1 MIEQEKLI
9 AAPYPGLRPF
19 ETTENFVFFGRDGQ
33 SDEVLSKL
41 RAAKFVA
48 VVGTSGSGKS
58 SLVRAGLLPALLSG
72 HMTSAGSNW
81 RIAIFRPGKSPI
93 KNLAEALNAPDV
105 FGLTDEAQA
114 GLRLSNIERTLRRSS
129 LGLLEVISQ
138 SRMKKEENLLILA
151 DQFEELFRFKH
162 GRGEVHPEDEAAA
175 FVKLLLE
182 ARQAGKDD
190 KERLPIY
197 IILTMRSDYLG
208 DCANFWGLPE
218 AINDGQYLIPRMTDD
233 DRREAIKGPAIIGG
247 GEITAP
253 LVNRLLNDAGEDPAR
268 LPILQHALMRT
279 WEYWKSLGNND
290 APIDLPHYE
299 KIGTMSEALSIHAD
313 EAFNELSPPLQE
325 VAQKLFRALT
335 EKEQDRKVR
344 RPATVAEI
352 AASAEA
358 SEDDVKQVI
367 ENFRREG
374 RSFLMPPPTVE
385 LKSDTLIDI
394 SHESL
399 IGGWEKLKAWVE
411 EEAQAAW
418 QYRRLTQ
425 SAALYPDQEG
435 YLRGP
440 ALQMSLKWRE
450 KHKPTKAW
458 ATRYDP
464 NFDKSIQY
472 LEESKATLDAEI
484 AEEER
489 KRKEENEKD
498 LRHAEAIAAQEKRRS
513 TLLRRGLIVLA
524 ALFLGMVVTTIVAVK
539 QKANAQTQEKIA
551 QDARVLA
558 VDALGEAEE
567 QKQRAENYAQELQNT
582 LDALQVAKKRT
593 DDALV
598 VANRE
603 RDNAEKQKAAAEA
616 ATGKALRA
624 TAAAQ
629 AAEKAA
635 VASRQETE
643 VALLKLQQ
651 AESARATAQEEMEFQ
666 LKLVKE
672 IDSSA
677 PYYKAIMRGHREQV
691 SKVAFSPDGKLVL
704 TSDGLGTGFV
714 WHSDGTV
721 VLDRST
727 NVITTTPVVMS
738 PSGKYALRADHS
750 KEGVAYILDTDSR
763 KPIAEIK
770 EWFPQT
776 VDKSVFSADE
786 QVLVSQN
793 PQRNT
798 ISIVDVKTGKVKH
811 HLGDGTFPSVQSYAL
826 SPDGKRIATARNDSY
841 AQLWD
846 VATGKTLA
854 DLRHLGEVNSVAFS
868 PDSKFVVTT
877 SKDGT
882 ASIWDAA
889 SGLFLTRLAGHAGPV
904 NGAMFDPTGN
914 YIITSSEKV
923 AYFWKAKVKGNWK
936 DSETGSAISDDSP
949 HTMKGHTDLVTQA
962 LFSPDGKWVATVSRD
977 RTAQLWDATVLESDY
992 ADDKPPSP
1000 INIVAFRGHIRPL
1013 ISAAFSR
1020 DSQYLVTGSE
1030 DRTAR
1035 VWDLTTLGVFTVD
1048 KVTVKAAQGP
1058 YNGPCPVTLKFTASI
1073 TTAGRSGRVKYR
1085 FLYSSGYTGDK
1096 ELVFDTPGTLEVSD
1110 TRDVFPG
1117 YDRLSRPLPTDG
1129 WVELEILEP
1138 VSMKSDREVYKV
1150 NCTDPSGALQ
1160 PEKAISLEQL
1170 REIIPNASEQNR
1182 ALYLPHIQK
1191 AMDEFGINTPLRRAA
1206 FLAEIAFWT
1215 LDLKL
1220 MEQEQVGSERLFQML
1235 EGRKDLGNVEPGDGA
1250 RFKGRGPFFI
1260 TGRTNYKSLG
1270 EPLGVDLVRNPEL
1283 AASPEVAFRVAAL
1296 YWYRS
1301 GLNELA
1307 DKEDLAGIQRGL
1319 SGSRNSQEVQ
1329 AVKEYFDRAKIV
1341 LSR

>member
-19 ETTENFVFFGRDGQ
+19 ETSENFVFFGRDGQ

-81 RIAIFRPGKSPI
+81 RIAIFRPGNSPI
-93 KNLAEALNAPDV
+93 KNLAEALNKPDV
-105 FGLTDEAQA
+105 FGVTDETQA

-129 LGLLEVISQ
+129 LGLLEVVSQ

-162 GRGEVHPEDEAAA
+162 GRGEAHPEDEAAA

-182 ARQAGKDD
+182 ARQADKDD

-247 GEITAP
+247 GDITAP

-279 WEYWKSLGNND
+279 WEYWKSLGNNV

-299 KIGTMSEALSIHAD
+299 KIGTMSDALSIHAN
-313 EAFNELSPPLQE
+313 EAFNELSPPRQE
-325 VAQKLFRALT
+325 IAQKLFKALT

-352 AASAEA
+352 AGSAEV
-358 SEDDVKQVI
+358 SEDEVKKVV

-374 RSFLMPPPTVE
+374 RSFLMPPPSVE

-399 IGGWEKLKAWVE
+399 IGGWENLKAWVE

-472 LEESKATLDAEI
+472 LEESKSTLDAEI
-484 AEEER
+484 AEQEK
-489 KRKEENEKD
+489 KRKEEIEKD
-498 LRHAEAIAAQEKRRS
+498 LRHAEAIAAQEKRRA

-551 QDARVLA
+551 QDERHGAELARD
-558 VDALGEAEE
+558 DANRQRL
-567 QKQRAENYAQELQNT
+567 RAEQTAGELQIT
-582 LDALQVAKKRT
+582 LSELQKSKKRT
-593 DDALV
+593 DEALV

-603 RDNAEKQKAAAEA
+603 RDNAEKQKAAAEL
-616 ATGKALRA
+616 ATAKALKA
-624 TAAAQ
+624 SAAAQ
-629 AAEKAA
+629 AAEQTAK
-635 VASRQETE
+635 
-643 VALLKLQQ
+643 
-651 AESARATAQEEMEFQ
+651 TAQAKTDETLRALQASQAAEEAAQFERERAQKKAEEQ

-677 PYYKAIMRGHREQV
+677 PYYKSIMRGHDKEV
-691 SKVAFSPDGKLVL
+691 SRVAFSPNGKLL
-704 TSDGLGTGFV
+704 FTSDGVRNGFL
-714 WHSDGTV
+714 WDSASGSEFT
-721 VLDRST
+721 LKSPPT
-727 NVITTTPVVMS
+727 ALTTPVVMS
-738 PSGKYALRADHS
+738 PSGKYALRAGND
-750 KEGVAYILDTDSR
+750 GVAYILDADSG
-763 KPIAEIK
+763 KPVTEIR
-770 EWFPQT
+770 EWFPET
-776 VDKSVFSADE
+776 MDKSVFSADE
-786 QVLVSQN
+786 EVIVSHN
-793 PQRNT
+793 GPRAS
-798 ISIVDVKTGKVKH
+798 ISIVDVKTGQVKL
-811 HLGDGTFPSVQSYAL
+811 HLGRGAFQYVQSYAL
-826 SPDGKRIATARNDSY
+826 SPNSRLVATARNDSF

-846 VATGKTLA
+846 ANTGMELAT
-854 DLRHLGEVNSVAFS
+854 LRHLGEVNTVAFS
-868 PDSKFVVTT
+868 PNSRFVVTT

-882 ASIWDAA
+882 ASIWDTATA
-889 SGLFLTRLAGHAGPV
+889 LSSTRLAGHAGPV
-904 NGAMFDPTGN
+904 TGAMFDPTGN
-914 YIITSSEKV
+914 YLLTTSEKV
-923 AYFWKAKVKGNWK
+923 AYLWKAKVKGDWREV
-936 DSETGSAISDDSP
+936 SSDSP
-949 HTMKGHTDLVTQA
+949 HTIKGHTDSVIQA
-962 LFSPDGKWVATVSRD
+962 LFSPDGKWVATISRD
-977 RTAQLWDATVLESDY
+977 RTAQLWDATVLELDY
-992 ADDKPPSP
+992 ADDKPPSA
-1000 INIVAFRGHIRPL
+1000 INVAVFRGHIKPL
-1013 ISAAFSR
+1013 TNAAFSP
-1020 DSQYLVTGSE
+1020 DSKYLSTGSE

-1035 VWDLTTLGVFTVD
+1035 VWDLTSLGAFTVGEV
-1048 KVTVKAAQGP
+1048 KVKADQGP
-1058 YNGPCPVTLKFTASI
+1058 YTGQCPVTLKFTASI
-1073 TTAGRSGRVKYR
+1073 TTAGRSGKLKYR
-1085 FLYSSGYTGDK
+1085 FNYKNGYTGEK
-1096 ELVFDTPGTLEVSD
+1096 ELVFDTPGTQQVSD
-1110 TRDVFPG
+1110 TKEV
-1117 YDRLSRPLPTDG
+1117 YLAVSRANRPMPTDG

-1138 VSMKSDREVYKV
+1138 ASLKSNREEYKV
-1150 NCTDPSGALQ
+1150 KCSDSSGSLQ
-1160 PEKAISLEQL
+1160 PEKAITVEQL
-1170 REIIPNASEQNR
+1170 REIIPGASEQNR
-1182 ALYLPHIQK
+1182 ALYLPYIQK
-1191 AMDEFGINTPLRRAA
+1191 AMDEFGINTPVRRAA
-1206 FLAEIAFWT
+1206 FLAEVAFRT
-1215 LDLKL
+1215 VNLNV
-1220 MEQEQVGSERLFQML
+1220 MEEKGNEAIFRQY
-1235 EGRKDLGNVEPGDGA
+1235 EGRKDLGNVEPGDGE
-1250 RFKGRGPFFI
+1250 RFKGRGPFSI
-1260 TGRTNYKSLG
+1260 TGRTNYRSLG
-1270 EPLGVDLVRNPEL
+1270 DALGVDLAKEPQL
-1283 AASPEVAFRVAAL
+1283 AASPELAFRVAAL
-1296 YWYRS
+1296 YWTRG

-1307 DKEDLAGIQRGL
+1307 DSENLAGIHRRI
-1319 SGSRNSQEVQ
+1319 SGPPNPAEVQ
-1329 AVKEYFDRAKIV
+1329 AVKEYFDRAKTV